1 MRLMFAILVLVSS
14 AYAED
19 YKSIVKINCNTPY
32 SQAHVSGAVI
42 YSGDTV
48 TILSCQHILL
58 EKGKLSVTFFGEDN
72 LVVPTEL
79 VKSHEDWD
87 LSLFT
92 VKRKVSVRAFPF
104 AESDPKVGDKIRL
117 YGYAAKGPHNQYVVV
132 NNEEIYSMG
141 KERMFV
147 CDGPAIHGLSGTPFL
162 DSTSRI
168 VGVQSCGG
176 KTHVMGSGL
185 KTIRKFI
192 KE

>member
-1 MRLMFAILVLVSS
+1 
-14 AYAED
+14 
-19 YKSIVKINCNTPY
+19 
-32 SQAHVSGAVI
+32 
-42 YSGDTV
+42 
-48 TILSCQHILL
+48 
-58 EKGKLSVTFFGEDN
+58 
-72 LVVPTEL
+72 
-79 VKSHEDWD
+79 
-87 LSLFT
+87 
-92 VKRKVSVRAFPF
+92 
-104 AESDPKVGDKIRL
+104 
-117 YGYAAKGPHNQYVVV
+117 
-132 NNEEIYSMG
+132 MG